1 MPPPWCFLGLQL
13 LHLSFFEGTFRP
25 GGSSVFLF
33 AVLMLVNITLAFPEG
48 KPTLDDNEK
57 VVGKHEDDEDKIF
70 FWWYG

>member
-1 MPPPWCFLGLQL
+1 VHTNILELINF
-13 LHLSFFEGTFRP
+13 TFK
-25 GGSSVFLF
+25 
-33 AVLMLVNITLAFPEG
+33 G

>member
-1 MPPPWCFLGLQL
+1 VPVCEFAMRFL
-13 LHLSFFEGTFRP
+13 F
-25 GGSSVFLF
+25 VFLF
-33 AVLMLVNITLAFPEG
+33 AVLMLVTIIQAFQEG

>member
-1 MPPPWCFLGLQL
+1 MRFL
-13 LHLSFFEGTFRP
+13 F
-25 GGSSVFLF
+25 VFLF